1 MSDPVLQILGR
12 IEGKL
17 DSEIALNKEHRDDD
31 KRRFTEVHERLDEHA
46 EAIASAKG
54 AKGAIMWAVGLI
66 AGGVGAVASLLLKA
80 KGGG

>member
-1 MSDPVLQILGR
+1 MSDPVLQVLGR

-31 KRRFTEVHERLDEHA
+31 KRRFTEIHGRLDEHA
-46 EAIASAKG
+46 EAIAQARG
-54 AKGAIMWAVGLI
+54 AKGAIVWLVGLI
-66 AGGVGAVASLLLKA
+66 AGGASAIATLLLKA